1 MRIDHLGSPGLFLM
15 EHVTHDT
22 VHAFKEFSPQW
33 GDSNPWGQAVVRAE
47 WGLLQEGITCKVGSQ
62 DRKGSEWMFG
72 FFQEDKR
79 L

>member
-1 MRIDHLGSPGLFLM
+1 M

-47 WGLLQEGITCKVGSQ
+47 WGLLQEDITCKVGSQ